1 VPTDSGARP
10 SYEGLWSADRQ
21 WLIFRVGGGGAEG
34 RDIYARRS
42 GSDSAVIP
50 LLASPADEYAPA
62 LSDDG
67 RWLAYVSDESG
78 RAEVYVRPFPAVH
91 DGKWQVSTTGGS
103 EPVWA
108 HSGRELFYRNGA
120 NQLMAAAIASG
131 SRLPIG
137 EQHALFDAGQF
148 AAEGIH
154 ADYAVSPDDRRF
166 LMIRQEP
173 NPTGAVVVVF
183 NWLQEI
189 RSRLGPAR

>member
-1 VPTDSGARP
+1 VPTDGGARP
-10 SYEGLWSADRQ
+10 TYEGLYSANRQ

-42 GSDSAVIP
+42 EADSAVIP

-62 LSDDG
+62 LSPDG

-78 RAEVYVRPFPAVH
+78 RAEVYVRPFPAVN
-91 DGKWQVSTTGGS
+91 DGKWQVSTTGGN

-120 NQLMAAAIASG
+120 NQLMAAAIALG
-131 SRLPIG
+131 SRLAIG

-189 RSRLGPAR
+189 RSRLGQSR